1 MKALKAILAELVAI
15 RKELQAIRSGLEREY
30 EIKPYLNLCD
40 GVRSPHLAYKAI
52 RGTFQDNIESPRQK
66 D

>member
-1 MKALKAILAELVAI
+1 MKVLKAILAELVAI

-30 EIKPYLNLCD
+30 EIKPYLNLCG
-40 GVRSPHLAYKAI
+40 GVQSPSLVYKAI
-52 RGTFQDNIESPRQK
+52 RDTFQDNRESQQQK